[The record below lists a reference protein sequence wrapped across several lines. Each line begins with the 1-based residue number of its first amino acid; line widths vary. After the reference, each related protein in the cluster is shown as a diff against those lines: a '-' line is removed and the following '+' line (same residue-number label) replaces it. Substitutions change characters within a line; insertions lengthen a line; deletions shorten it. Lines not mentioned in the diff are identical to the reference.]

1 MGTTP
6 NLGLPVYESSD
17 TPDWMDTN
25 NGFDKLDNIVGGAA
39 GVQLDFANPLYTFDS
54 THTSYTAVSDCYLF
68 GTLWATDNKY
78 GHILVDGHVIAAN
91 YTSQGNYCGTT
102 IPITRIKKGSVITCT
117 NLPTSANSANSD
129 RLALSVYNGE
139 IVSDTFVWN
148 EAIVELDYANPLHSF
163 TANNLTYTATKRCW
177 LVGALSNT
185 RTVTINGTYI
195 SEGMNGATTGLNIPL
210 SEGDVVASNQENLY
224 LHVFDGEIKGSAPG
238 NSGGGDVL
246 ELLDI
251 ANAVVLTTTNYTTP
265 KVGCIVGGIYKNTEN
280 LKIILDD
287 DTTHPLTFADVSNRT
302 CVFIPGIPKG
312 SRLKLNT
319 SNSSAVSFIPYKY
332 ESIAPEITV
341 YNEAEVELDYAN
353 PLHTFTT
360 GNLTYTATGDCWL
373 VGEIY
378 GSNNDNR
385 LTINGIEYF
394 RGYHDSARMISD
406 AVIQPLKLKK
416 DDVVS
421 VGIAS
426 PLLHILKGTVVG
438 SVGNIGGGNAI
449 PLLDYGNPVHTF
461 TDGHLTYTVPNGSP
475 DLYLCGTLLY
485 NTEQDISLTINGTQI
500 MRIAANSL
508 TASYP
513 ITAGAPLG
521 MMRVTAG
528 DVITVS
534 YRQPNL
540 SLFEER

>member
-1 MGTTP
+1 MNQTQ
-6 NLGLPVYESSD
+6 NLGLPVYGANDKPS
-17 TPDWMDTN
+17 WMDTN
-25 NGFDKLDNIVGGAA
+25 NGFEKLDNIVGGAA
-39 GVQLDFANPLYTFDS
+39 GVQLDFANPLHVFTQS
-54 THTSYTAVSDCYLF
+54 NNTYTATQTCWLF
-68 GTLWATDNKY
+68 GSIIAADNAY
-78 GHILVDGHVIAAN
+78 GYVTVDG
-91 YTSQGNYCGTT
+91 
-102 IPITRIKKGSVITCT
+102 TRIAGTYDANIGYPAAFIPPIRIEAGSVIAVA
-117 NLPTSANSANSD
+117 NLGPDTYPA
-129 RLALSVYNGE
+129 RQCLAVYPGE

-148 EAIVELDYANPLHSF
+148 EAIVELNYANPLHSF

-195 SEGMNGATTGLNIPL
+195 SEGMNGATTEINIPL
-210 SEGDVVASNQENLY
+210 SKGDVVVSNQENLY

-238 NSGGGDVL
+238 FAGSGEVL

-265 KVGCIVGGIYKNTEN
+265 KVGCIVGGIYKNADN

-287 DTTHPLTFADVSNRT
+287 DTTHPLTYADGSNRT

-312 SRLKLNT
+312 SRLKLST
-319 SNSSAVSFIPYKY
+319 SNSSAVSFVPYKY

-373 VGEIY
+373 VGAIY
-378 GSNNDNR
+378 GSNSDNR

-394 RGYHDSARMISD
+394 RGYHDSGSMITD

-421 VGIAS
+421 VRIES